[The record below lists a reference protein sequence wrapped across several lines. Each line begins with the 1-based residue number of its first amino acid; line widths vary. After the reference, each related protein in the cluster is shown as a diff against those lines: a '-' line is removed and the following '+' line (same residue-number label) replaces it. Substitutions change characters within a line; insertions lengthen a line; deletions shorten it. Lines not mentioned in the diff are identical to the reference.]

1 MSADKQYSLCV
12 KTRVVE
18 GTPPRGAH
26 RLPELNEIGVV
37 TSMSD
42 DEIRMLFF
50 VPPGL
55 RLEDGPRDV

>member
-1 MSADKQYSLCV
+1 MSADRQYSLCV

-18 GTPPRGAH
+18 GTPPRGAY

-42 DEIRMLFF
+42 D
-50 VPPGL
+50 
-55 RLEDGPRDV
+55 